1 MEGGGGQEEAAWT
14 EQMHAAVNYVELLI
28 CRLVLVC
35 FLLLLLCFPF
45 CLDVSA
51 EAFPIKFLVVKF
63 AVNLSTP
70 NM

>member
-28 CRLVLVC
+28 CRLVWFV
-35 FLLLLLCFPF
+35 FLFFFLLLCFPF

-51 EAFPIKFLVVKF
+51 EAFPIKISL
-63 AVNLSTP
+63 
-70 NM
+70 